1 MDDGKK
7 KGRVQNTAEEEAWFR
22 NKVYWLS
29 FLFSILV
36 VWAHSLNGELFVTG
50 QAELEALQRLEHL
63 AAGRLAQ
70 IAVPGF
76 FMISSYLFYRN
87 FQPNKLME
95 KWRSRSRTILLPYLL
110 WNALYYAAY
119 AAVTRIP
126 AIRQFIGKPPVLLTA
141 REFMKALLYY
151 EYNPVFW
158 YLFQLILLILLA
170 PILYL
175 ILRRTISGLL
185 CLFFLILC
193 LWKGWSL
200 PWLNLDA
207 LFYYSVAAFLA
218 LGRDRLGNPLEH
230 RLSGVLRE
238 QWKHR
243 FIQIIML
250 SVSFLLLQ
258 LLSIPGALLYARPLH
273 TVLIRLWGV
282 CTAVCVIRMV
292 PLLPAGDLIKNS
304 FFLYAV
310 HFPWVRFF
318 NKFAALVLPSTS
330 ASALFMFVLMPVFII
345 LITWIISSIMKKFLP
360 GVYLILSGG
369 RGR

>member
-1 MDDGKK
+1 MDDGKM
-7 KGRVQNTAEEEAWFR
+7 KGRVQNTAAEEAWFR

-50 QAELEALQRLEHL
+50 KAELEAVQRLEHL
-63 AAGRLAQ
+63 AASRLAQ

-76 FMISSYLFYRN
+76 FMISSYLFYRE
-87 FQPNKLME
+87 FQLNKLME

-110 WNALYYAAY
+110 WNALYYASY

-126 AIRQFIGKPPVLLTA
+126 VIRQFIGKPPVPLNA
-141 REFMKALLYY
+141 REFMEALFHYG
-151 EYNPVFW
+151 YNPVFW

-170 PILYL
+170 PVLYL
-175 ILRRTISGLL
+175 ILRRTISGLPF
-185 CLFFLILC
+185 LFLLILC

-200 PWLNLDA
+200 PLLNLDA
-207 LFYYSVAAFLA
+207 LFYYSVAAFFA
-218 LGRDRLGNPLEH
+218 LGRERMGNPLEH
-230 RLSGVLRE
+230 CPSGAFRE
-238 QWKHR
+238 RWKQGV
-243 FIQIIML
+243 IQIAVL
-250 SVSFLLLQ
+250 SVSFLLLR
-258 LLSIPGALLYARPLH
+258 LSCIPGALLHAHPLH
-273 TVLIRLWGV
+273 TVFTRLWGV
-282 CTAVCVIRMV
+282 CTAVCVIRMI
-292 PLLPAGDLIKNS
+292 PLAPAADLIKNS

-310 HFPWVRFF
+310 HFPWVRLF
-318 NKFAALVLPSTS
+318 NKSAALILPAEP

-360 GVYLILSGG
+360 GVYLVLSGG

>member
-1 MDDGKK
+1 MDDGKM
-7 KGRVQNTAEEEAWFR
+7 KGRVQNTAAEEAWFR

-63 AAGRLAQ
+63 AASRLAQ

-87 FQPNKLME
+87 FQLNNLME
-95 KWRSRSRTILLPYLL
+95 KWRSRLRTILLPYLL

-126 AIRQFIGKPPVLLTA
+126 AIRQFIGKPPVLLTL
-141 REFMKALLYY
+141 REFMEALLYY
-151 EYNPVFW
+151 GYNPVFW

-170 PILYL
+170 PVLYL

-185 CLFFLILC
+185 FLLLLIVC
-193 LWKGWSL
+193 LWNGVSL
-200 PWLNLDA
+200 PRLNLDA
-207 LFYYSVAAFLA
+207 LFYYSAAAFLA

-230 RLSGVLRE
+230 RPSGSLRE
-238 QWKHR
+238 QWKR
-243 FIQIIML
+243 SFSQITML
-250 SVSFLLLQ
+250 AVLFLLLR
-258 LLSIPGALLYARPLH
+258 LLSIPGALLHAHPLH

-282 CTAVCVIRMV
+282 CTAVCVIRIV
-292 PLLPAGDLIKNS
+292 PLPPAADLIKNS

-310 HFPWVRFF
+310 HFPWVRLF
-318 NKFAALVLPSTS
+318 NKSAALILPSTP
-330 ASALFMFVLMPVFII
+330 ASALFMFVMMPVFIL
-345 LITWIISSIMKKFLP
+345 LITWVISSIMKKFLP
-360 GVYLILSGG
+360 GVYLLLSGG